1 MNTGLEHIFG
11 FSVANTPPP
20 WQHHMHRNPP
30 QKKKKKFKGKSTQN
44 PQALSKQRVEKG
56 ELKEKRVSKG
66 QRKIKRERER
76 ESKK

>member
-1 MNTGLEHIFG
+1 M
-11 FSVANTPPP
+11 ATPYAQKPTP
-20 WQHHMHRNPP
+20 
-30 QKKKKKFKGKSTQN
+30 KKKKKIKGKSTQN

-76 ESKK
+76 ERERERAKNE